1 MGKILDYNNFNA
13 APLENDRFFFCD
25 YTADNANPV
34 TKQLLVSDLNRKRY
48 VKAADTDGLKL
59 LDKDNVYGVKI
70 YDGGNIGVGPGAA
83 TTPTSYLDVRG
94 ASDASLTLAQFLNPL
109 ALTDG
114 RTTQILVGTDRA
126 NYKSLALRY
135 TYDTTNDDG
144 LITLRHFEDATEG
157 IHIKGDGNV
166 GINTLTP
173 EYKLDVYSG
182 DIRVRDG
189 SYGVVLDASQ
199 AAIKGIAW
207 SAPNWVDGAL
217 QIQPDAGGDVYI
229 MYDSGVPAF
238 KVESSNK
245 HVAVGPITDAI
256 ADAKLHV
263 LEATSGTLPALKLQ
277 NSVASSRAIIEL
289 SANSSEVKRYI
300 MSDTSGV
307 VGIRNTNAA
316 LGSGSVNFSEGRLN
330 VNATTF
336 GRRFRV
342 DGSTAAADIFIG
354 SFNSSNTTGTKI
366 ELRNSSTVAA
376 ARPTNLIWFG
386 NMSGTA
392 GAEKVN
398 WMAGAFR
405 NTSVDFFGIHYDSSD
420 FSADNVAFNTTLSS
434 NKFYIDTDGGTHAH
448 GYFNVN
454 TDVTSPFHAAG
465 DYCRGR
471 FLQTFSVGIE
481 ANLTS
486 PVFPALNTVLPGVAA
501 LYAGYVDTTARTPD
515 AQYMSRA
522 PHNGKLVQV
531 DMPIFFPS
539 SQVGPGSTITPTF
552 YFYSGSSLPSL
563 DGDSGMGSTNS
574 AWKQLSI
581 MSEDTSYT
589 VGFNTSTFTDTATVL
604 EFSAGDY
611 LAISFDTDATT
622 GWFYSNVTLTFEFEI
637 D

>member
-1 MGKILDYNNFNA
+1 MK
-13 APLENDRFFFCD
+13 ND
-25 YTADNANPV
+25 
-34 TKQLLVSDLNRKRY
+34 
-48 VKAADTDGLKL
+48 
-59 LDKDNVYGVKI
+59 
-70 YDGGNIGVGPGAA
+70 A
-83 TTPTSYLDVRG
+83 TTWSIYAPHGSFTGSSDSDVANLFAIYNGSYR
-94 ASDASLTLAQFLNPL
+94 
-109 ALTDG
+109 
-114 RTTQILVGTDRA
+114 LVIQG
-126 NYKSLALRY
+126 N
-135 TYDTTNDDG
+135 
-144 LITLRHFEDATEG
+144 
-157 IHIKGDGNV
+157 GNV
-166 GINTLTP
+166 GIGVTP
-173 EYKLDVYSG
+173 TTSGTTKVEYLLQVSGTIAATGTNDVIIDPSTGEVKSQSG
-182 DIRVRDG
+182 LHLEKSAAQAVYIVGD
-189 SYGVVLDASQ
+189 STA
-199 AAIKGIAW
+199 AAIYAK
-207 SAPNWVDGAL
+207 N
-217 QIQPDAGGDVYI
+217 
-229 MYDSGVPAF
+229 
-238 KVESSNK
+238 SNK
-245 HVAVGPITDAI
+245 RVGINYTSNPEAR
-256 ADAKLHV
+256 LHV
-263 LEATSGTLPALKLQ
+263 SEDVSGTLPALKLQ

-300 MSDTSGV
+300 MSDTTGY
-307 VGIRNTNAA
+307 VGIRDTNAA
-316 LGSGSVNFSEGRLN
+316 LGSGSVNFSEGKLN

-405 NTSVDFFGIHYDSSD
+405 NSSVDFFGIHYDISD

-471 FLQTFSVGIE
+471 FLQTFSVGLV
-481 ANLTS
+481 ADLTG
-486 PVFPALNTVLPGVAA
+486 PVFPALNTVVPGVGA

-552 YFYSGSSLPSL
+552 YFYSGSSLPSA
-563 DGDSGMGSTNS
+563 DGDSGIGSTNS

-589 VGFNTSTFTDTATVL
+589 VGFNTSTFTDTASVL

-611 LAISFDTDATT
+611 LAISFDTDSTT